1 MVEYTN
7 KTYFSER
14 DQLKVNYKEVY
25 SCLKNQMNFG
35 WRMASQRPPRCF
47 QNSLEDAR
55 KVFKEFIN
63 KWKEVGFVIV
73 WIDESSF
80 NSAALPLYS
89 WMQKSWDAERVI
101 RPTCKRYNVIAA
113 QWNKECYFMI
123 KSDSSN
129 EASFWEFIENVNKEL
144 KFRLDKNTYDKRT
157 IVVYDNAEIHKTKK
171 VKLLVKKL
179 KWVVFTIPPYSPEL
193 NQIEHTFGI
202 LKLRISKKNLNGK
215 MFKAI
220 IKEEIENLRW

>member
-1 MVEYTN
+1 MNCNKGKWVVVRQMVEYTN

-14 DQLKVNYKEVY
+14 DQLKVNYREVY

-35 WRMASQRPPRCF
+35 WRKAFQRLPRCF
-47 QNSLEDAR
+47 KNSLEDAR

-63 KWKEVGFVIV
+63 KWKEAGFVIV

-89 WMQKSWDAERVI
+89 WMQKGWEAERVI
-101 RPTCKRYNVIAA
+101 RPTCKRYNIIAA

-129 EASFWEFIENVNKEL
+129 EASFWEFIENVN
-144 KFRLDKNTYDKRT
+144 
-157 IVVYDNAEIHKTKK
+157 
-171 VKLLVKKL
+171 
-179 KWVVFTIPPYSPEL
+179 
-193 NQIEHTFGI
+193 
-202 LKLRISKKNLNGK
+202 
-215 MFKAI
+215 
-220 IKEEIENLRW
+220 